1 MPEAFLACYNKRVS
15 FVMSFVY
22 RGHDNVPIS
31 GNAGSEYVA
40 LGRVLG
46 YNPDYRVPRTYT
58 QSAHRRAVDSS
69 HRRLRDDLARM
80 RRATRWS
87 ADVSPAH
94 RRDVALAIQY
104 LRRRDRY
111 MTREYYPVWRPGHRA
126 TVDY

>member
-1 MPEAFLACYNKRVS
+1 MPEAFLACYNKRVR

-31 GNAGSEYVA
+31 GNPGPAYGA
-40 LGRVLG
+40 LSRVLG
-46 YNPDYRVPRTYT
+46 YSPDYRVPRTYT
-58 QSAHRRAVDSS
+58 QSAHRRAVDRS
-69 HRRLRDDLARM
+69 HQRLRADLSRM
-80 RRATRWS
+80 RGATRWS
-87 ADVSPAH
+87 ADVTPSQ

-111 MTREYYPVWRPGHRA
+111 MTREYYPVWRPGHKS